1 MPILAVLILASI
13 SAYVYFKLKNIRSL
27 LVMEKKVFSAK
38 ANMALGSFI
47 FLFGVN
53 ELFLFH
59 TAATYIIAAVF
70 IALGLFNIA
79 GGFKR
84 LRFYQPEMQKERDES
99 RRAP

>member
-59 TAATYIIAAVF
+59 TAITFVIAAVF

>member
-1 MPILAVLILASI
+1 FRKAV
-13 SAYVYFKLKNIRSL
+13 KLKNIRSL
-27 LVMEKKVFSAK
+27 LVMQKKVFSAK

-59 TAATYIIAAVF
+59 TAATYIIATVF

>member
-47 FLFGVN
+47 FCS
-53 ELFLFH
+53 
-59 TAATYIIAAVF
+59 A
-70 IALGLFNIA
+70 
-79 GGFKR
+79 
-84 LRFYQPEMQKERDES
+84 
-99 RRAP
+99 

>member
-70 IALGLFNIA
+70 IVLGLFNIA